1 MISGC
6 NSLCICEVSGPFNG
20 MHCQA
25 KVYHWI
31 FVSLVAAPASVKG
44 NSVPH
49 LCIVVPAPN
58 LKMDAI
64 IQ

>member
-1 MISGC
+1 
-6 NSLCICEVSGPFNG
+6 

-31 FVSLVAAPASVKG
+31 FVSLVAASVKG

-49 LCIVVPAPN
+49 LCMVVPAPN
-58 LKMDAI
+58 LKIDAI